1 MDKIALSAEVCKQ
14 NFDKIINDYKIPE
27 YRPKP
32 PPTALASMPRIGMI
46 AAAPLLVA
54 GALFKKTVDDVPD
67 DVLNVEDRKFYDLIC
82 QYCDERNIT
91 EPELYNRAGLSRAIY
106 SKIRNM
112 GVKGNSYKPSK
123 ETVLQLCIAFPLSV
137 AQTQELL
144 WLVGYT
150 LSNNIVIDKIIA
162 WCLAHSEKYHFTVNS
177 INDIIYDKIGVS
189 PFNKLAPN

>member
-1 MDKIALSAEVCKQ
+1 MDKIILSAEVCKQ
-14 NFDKIINDYKIPE
+14 NFDRIVNDYKIPE
-27 YRPKP
+27 FRPKPKP
-32 PPTALASMPRIGMI
+32 PPVALACNPGVGMI
-46 AAAPLLVA
+46 VPLFVA
-54 GALFKKTVDDVPD
+54 GTLFKKAVDDVPD
-67 DVLNVEDRKFYDLIC
+67 DVLNVEDRKFYELIC

-112 GVKGNSYKPSK
+112 GAKGNTYKPSK

-137 AQTQELL
+137 PQTQELL

-150 LSNNIVIDKIIA
+150 LSNNIVVDKIIA
-162 WCLAHSEKYHFTVNS
+162 WCLAHKEKYHFTVNS
-177 INDIIYDKIGVS
+177 INDIIYEKIGVS